1 MAVPHKRSQDQGEA
15 EGSGGAGVC
24 ALAAAGGEVV
34 GLDQLADWRTTSG
47 RRSGWV
53 YACLMEPSRPAES
66 RSGRPVSLAGAAGA
80 ARSRGDGEIT
90 EQYAYQHPL
99 GNLVPLIRDS
109 DGTKT
114 SKSLGDHSLP
124 SHSTSFNSLMI
135 RDGPFPGSVRWTL
148 SFDYASVSESFTCG
162 K

>member
-1 MAVPHKRSQDQGEA
+1 M
-15 EGSGGAGVC
+15 
-24 ALAAAGGEVV
+24 
-34 GLDQLADWRTTSG
+34 
-47 RRSGWV
+47 
-53 YACLMEPSRPAES
+53 
-66 RSGRPVSLAGAAGA
+66 SLAGAAGA

-90 EQYAYQHPL
+90 EQHAYQHPL

-124 SHSTSFNSLMI
+124 SHSKSFNSLMI
-135 RDGPFPGSVRWTL
+135 RDGPFPGSVRWAL
-148 SFDYASVSESFTCG
+148 SFDYASVSESFTCS